1 MKRTHMFFP
10 ILAGFVLLG
19 LALPECVHAIPAF
32 ARRHKMSC
40 TTCHAPIPKLK
51 AYGDEFAGEGFMIP
65 DQDKKRDYVSGGD
78 DLLWLNRDFPL
89 AVRFDAFAVYEEEK
103 EAESDLQAPWGV
115 KLLSGGT
122 LYKNIGYYFYFYI
135 SERGEVVG
143 LEDAYIHF
151 NNIFGSNLDVM
162 VGQFQTSDP
171 LMKRELRLTIEDYVA
186 YKPHVGESGINLTYD
201 RGIMLPYSID
211 RTGTDLVALIVNG
224 TGIHEATVERKY
236 DEDRYKNYA
245 FRLNQGIGDLL
256 SVGGYVYYG
265 KEGAD
270 DATNEVTFAGP
281 DCNIAYGPV
290 EFTGQYL
297 YRRDTNPYFMED
309 AQEFE
314 THAYIAEVVIAPQ
327 LDRSRFF
334 LTGLYNRVDSD
345 DDTIDYE
352 SVTASGSYVLARNI
366 RLIAEYTRDIE
377 HDVNRLSIGFVSSF

>member
-1 MKRTHMFFP
+1 MKRIRLFTA
-10 ILAGFVLLG
+10 ILAGIVVLG
-19 LALPECVHAIPAF
+19 LALPEFAAAVPAF

-40 TTCHAPIPKLK
+40 TTCHAPIPRLK
-51 AYGDEFAGEGFMIP
+51 AYGDEFAGNGFMIP
-65 DQDKKRDYVSGGD
+65 DQDKTRDYISGGD
-78 DLLWLNRDFPL
+78 ELLWLNKDFPI
-89 AVRFDAFAVYEEEK
+89 AVRFDAFAAYEQK
-103 EAESDLQAPWGV
+103 KDAETDLETPWGV

-151 NNIFGSNLDVM
+151 NDVFGSNLDVM

-171 LMKRELRLTIEDYVA
+171 LMKRELRMTIEDYVA

-201 RGIMLPYSID
+201 RGVMLPYSID
-211 RTGTDLVALIVNG
+211 RTATDLVALVVNG
-224 TGIHEATVERKY
+224 AGIDAAT
-236 DEDRYKNYA
+236 EDRKFDTDKYKNYA
-245 FRLNQGIGDLL
+245 FRLKQGIGDFL

-265 KEGAD
+265 KEGSGERA
-270 DATNEVTFAGP
+270 NEVTFAGP
-281 DCNIAYGPV
+281 DCSIAYGPI

-297 YRRDTNPYFMED
+297 YRKDTNPFFEEEEK
-309 AQEFE
+309 EFE
-314 THAYIAEVVIAPQ
+314 THGYIAEVVISPQ

-352 SVTASGSYVLARNI
+352 SITASGSYVLARNL

-377 HDVNRLSIGFVSSF
+377 YEVNRLSFGFVSAF